1 MALHF
6 SYISFLAR
14 LQMTP
19 FCAQQGKMWEAP
31 QTEPCPSSAQE
42 RGPLGGILSP
52 PPASS
57 SPLQPSCP
65 RESLAVIIFKPIL
78 NIKGTPKKK

>member
-31 QTEPCPSSAQE
+31 QIEPRPSSAQE

-52 PPASS
+52 PLASPTPTT
-57 SPLQPSCP
+57 PLQPPCP
-65 RESLAVIIFKPIL
+65 REEFSCNYL
-78 NIKGTPKKK
+78 